1 MFAYGAGGMLAGFC
15 FAKKRL
21 ARDPVNMAIFGFF
34 AVMLWVGPLM
44 DVSSVFLTLS
54 SITWKSAALIMTAAF
69 PVNLVQGITTA
80 VVLGL
85 LGRPLLG
92 KLERIQIKYGMMGD
106 QDAQ

>member
-1 MFAYGAGGMLAGFC
+1 MS
-15 FAKKRL
+15 
-21 ARDPVNMAIFGFF
+21 P
-34 AVMLWVGPLM
+34 
-44 DVSSVFLTLS
+44 
-54 SITWKSAALIMTAAF
+54 TAAF